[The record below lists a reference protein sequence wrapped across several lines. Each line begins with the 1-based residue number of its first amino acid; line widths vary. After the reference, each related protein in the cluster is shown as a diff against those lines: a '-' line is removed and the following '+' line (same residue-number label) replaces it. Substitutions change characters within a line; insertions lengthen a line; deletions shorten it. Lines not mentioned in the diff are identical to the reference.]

1 MNGSRLFE
9 QLNSLNNELTEE
21 CAVASISARALC
33 DISMDVLEKEDENLE
48 DVLRVSERLEKN
60 GIEILSQ
67 KRSDLLSQIWKCY
80 ENNKGYLIIDDM
92 NALIHDYLQI
102 LKREAPKTV
111 YAFCSSGAKLG
122 IEIANRKHSY
132 VATLDPEV
140 LEEINRQVKRNLALL
155 RNDIETHVSNMI
167 ELLLR
172 PNTLKRVSKD
182 VFDKCDE
189 MTNDGWVTELEFKNR
204 FFPLSMKQSIGE
216 RFL

>member
-80 ENNKGYLIIDDM
+80 ENNKGYLIIETENTAMWRRSIRKYWRKSIDKSRE
-92 NALIHDYLQI
+92 I
-102 LKREAPKTV
+102 LR
-111 YAFCSSGAKLG
+111 Y
-122 IEIANRKHSY
+122 
-132 VATLDPEV
+132 
-140 LEEINRQVKRNLALL
+140 
-155 RNDIETHVSNMI
+155 
-167 ELLLR
+167 
-172 PNTLKRVSKD
+172 
-182 VFDKCDE
+182 
-189 MTNDGWVTELEFKNR
+189 
-204 FFPLSMKQSIGE
+204 
-216 RFL
+216 